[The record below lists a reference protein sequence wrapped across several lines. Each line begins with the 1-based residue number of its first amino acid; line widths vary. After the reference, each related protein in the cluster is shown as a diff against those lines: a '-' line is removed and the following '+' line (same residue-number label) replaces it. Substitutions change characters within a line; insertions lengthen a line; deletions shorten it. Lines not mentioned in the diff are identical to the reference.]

1 MGLAWD
7 LYGGHD
13 RKSQWNGM
21 GLAWDKKSH
30 PTYHRQDGEKICI
43 NTNVMKKVHFVLPL
57 SLISGGS
64 SSGM

>member
-7 LYGGHD
+7 LLCGHG
-13 RKSQWNGM
+13 RIVRWNGM
-21 GLAWDKKSH
+21 GSMGYKKSH